1 MTYTRRMGTLL
12 SRVWPFVAVGAISIL
27 VAGFFISRQIQRQY
41 LRQSHDRLEREA
53 AVLGQIAV
61 MLFQFNDSRLWYSQA
76 QEWHRL
82 LDARVTIIDS
92 VGMVIADT
100 DWSPDSLTI
109 LSGKFPATSLAEEVS
124 EDRWAIGYSSVW
136 NAELL
141 FATEPVV
148 SDGRTLGMVRLAL
161 PLSALSAQQ
170 DEVRKLFLTIL
181 VITGILLIAISAW
194 VGNSIRRPLTRLAQT
209 TARYSQGDWEARV
222 PVDPYRSSDEFS
234 ELAHDFNRMAD
245 EVQTRFLQSRRE
257 RDQLQAVLA
266 NMSDGVLA
274 IDAEGRIRLVND
286 AFVRFFR
293 PVLGDPIGHTH
304 AEAFRDRGLN
314 ELIENLLSGGT
325 QESEELEVLS
335 PRRRILVVRPAL
347 IEAATGE
354 DVRGVL
360 VARDVTAR
368 RQIDQ
373 MRRDFVAN
381 VSHELRTPL
390 TSILG
395 YISALRDA
403 RQFEPPASTFLD
415 TIERNAERMN
425 RIVADLLELSRIE
438 APGYAP
444 AKTSFSISGLIEE
457 IRLSLAQTLEAR
469 GQRLQVTVGSDADI
483 VIADRDAIN
492 RILVNLID
500 NAIKYSGDGL
510 PISVNVRCEHD
521 HTLLEVAD
529 RGVGVPET
537 DRPRLFERFYRVD
550 HGRSREMGGTGL
562 GLSIVKHLAESHGGS
577 AYYEP
582 NSPSG
587 SRLIVRIP
595 RSADLS

>member
-1 MTYTRRMGTLL
+1 MGSLL
-12 SRVWPFVAVGAISIL
+12 RRVWPFVAVGAISIL

-41 LRQSHDRLEREA
+41 LRHSHDRLEREA
-53 AVLGQIAV
+53 AVLGHVAV
-61 MLFQFNDSRLWYSQA
+61 MLFQLNDSRLWYNQA
-76 QEWHRL
+76 REWNGL
-82 LDARVTIIDS
+82 LDVRVTIIDS
-92 VGMVIADT
+92 AGMVIADT
-100 DWSPDSLTI
+100 DWSQDSLTI
-109 LSGKFPATSLAEEVS
+109 LSGKFPATSLTEEVS

-136 NAELL
+136 NADLL
-141 FATEPVV
+141 FATEPVIA
-148 SDGRTLGMVRLAL
+148 DGRTIGMVRLAL
-161 PLSALSAQQ
+161 PLAALAEQQAQ
-170 DEVRKLFLTIL
+170 VRKIFLTIL
-181 VITGILLIAISAW
+181 LITGVLLLAISIW
-194 VGNSIRRPLTRLAQT
+194 VVNSIRRPLAKLAQT

-222 PVDPYRSSDEFS
+222 PVDPFRSSDEFS

-245 EVQTRFLQSRRE
+245 EVQSRFLQSRRE
-257 RDQLQAVLA
+257 RDQLQAVLS

-274 IDAEGRIRLVND
+274 IDVEGRIRLVND

-293 PVLGDPIGHTH
+293 PVLAEPIGRTH

-314 ELIENLLSGGT
+314 ELIEALLSGET
-325 QESEELEVLS
+325 HESEELEVVS
-335 PRRRILVVRPAL
+335 PKRRILVVRPAL

-403 RQFEPPASTFLD
+403 RQLEPPASTFLD

-438 APGYAP
+438 APGYLP
-444 AKTSFSISGLIEE
+444 SRTSLSISGLIEE
-457 IRLSLAQTLEAR
+457 IRLSLAQVLAAR
-469 GQRLQVTVGSDADI
+469 GQRLNIDIESGADTI
-483 VIADRDAIN
+483 LADRDAIS
-492 RILVNLID
+492 RIMMNLID
-500 NAIKYSGDGL
+500 NAIKYSADGM
-510 PISVNVRCEHD
+510 PIGIIVRREHD
-521 HTLLEVAD
+521 HTVLEVAD
-529 RGVGVPET
+529 RGVGVPEA

-550 HGRSREMGGTGL
+550 RGRSREMGGTGL

-577 AYYEP
+577 AHYEP

-595 RSADLS
+595 QAGEVV